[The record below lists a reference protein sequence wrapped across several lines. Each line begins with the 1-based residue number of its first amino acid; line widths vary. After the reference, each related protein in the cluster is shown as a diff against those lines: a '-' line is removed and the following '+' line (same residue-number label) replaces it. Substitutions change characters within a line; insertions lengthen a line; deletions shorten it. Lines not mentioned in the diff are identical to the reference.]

1 MCTPT
6 NFCIKNR
13 MALVPHR
20 SESTFMVYGDP
31 PKWAK
36 SVVFEF
42 FRKRGIILESEVET
56 KLTLSNSMARKPP
69 VQFPFRSEAIF
80 MVYGDTSTVIVTV
93 FARKKDTIVAALLMH
108 NQVNLID

>member
-1 MCTPT
+1 
-6 NFCIKNR
+6 
-13 MALVPHR
+13 
-20 SESTFMVYGDP
+20 MVYGDP
-31 PKWAK
+31 PKWTK

-80 MVYGDTSTVIVTV
+80 MVYGDSPKR
-93 FARKKDTIVAALLMH
+93 ARVVLTDVYAYSDERACNILLKW
-108 NQVNLID
+108 I

>member
-1 MCTPT
+1 
-6 NFCIKNR
+6 
-13 MALVPHR
+13 
-20 SESTFMVYGDP
+20 MVYGDP
-31 PKWAK
+31 PKWTK

-80 MVYGDTSTVIVTV
+80 MVYGDSPKR
-93 FARKKDTIVAALLMH
+93 ARVVLTDLHANSDKRACSILLKG
-108 NQVNLID
+108 I